1 MSRVTLRRPLPPS
14 RNTLSDTMRFQIARP
29 LRSAMVEGI
38 QKGTVLTSYRHLTA
52 ATDSLQGILE
62 RNRKWSEEQ
71 KKAEPTFFS
80 KLANI
85 QTPQWLWIGCSDSRV
100 PANQLMGLG
109 PGEVFVQR
117 NVGNLVT
124 HKDMNAMS
132 CLEYAVTALK
142 VKHIIVC
149 GHHNCGAVKG
159 ALTMPNRQQGTGSR
173 TVCLG
178 PRGTDQ
184 ITPGIVGPQPEGMS
198 RSSLPPWAAPGLI
211 HATRQLCF
219 STTTMSVAPSTL
231 TDVLLRLTCP
241 GLVNLW
247 IQDIRDTRD
256 RHALILK
263 QFKGDEQV
271 NKLAELNVLRQVF
284 NICSSPIVQA
294 AWEDG
299 QHLSVHGVI
308 YALNDGLLQE
318 LAEPIT
324 SVEDLEEYS
333 RTKLGDLQSLSSTLL
348 EHLNFKPEQE
358 AALRENLERASG
370 GFTGQ

>member
-1 MSRVTLRRPLPPS
+1 MQPLGRGHVWSHPHLPSGCTPMPP
-14 RNTLSDTMRFQIARP
+14 TAA
-29 LRSAMVEGI
+29 LRSG
-38 QKGTVLTSYRHLTA
+38 
-52 ATDSLQGILE
+52 
-62 RNRKWSEEQ
+62 
-71 KKAEPTFFS
+71 PT
-80 KLANI
+80 
-85 QTPQWLWIGCSDSRV
+85 TPHQ
-100 PANQLMGLG
+100 ANQLMGLG

-159 ALTMPNRQQGTGSR
+159 ALTMPNRQQGTGSG

-184 ITPGIVGPQPEGMS
+184 ITPGIVGAPTRGDESQFI
-198 RSSLPPWAAPGLI
+198 AAMGCPGLI

-219 STTTMSVAPSTL
+219 STTTMGVAPSTL

-271 NKLAELNVLRQVF
+271 PGGAGGHK
-284 NICSSPIVQA
+284 
-294 AWEDG
+294 
-299 QHLSVHGVI
+299 GVGSWNC
-308 YALNDGLLQE
+308 L
-318 LAEPIT
+318 
-324 SVEDLEEYS
+324 
-333 RTKLGDLQSLSSTLL
+333 
-348 EHLNFKPEQE
+348 
-358 AALRENLERASG
+358 
-370 GFTGQ
+370 

>member
-159 ALTMPNRQQGTGSR
+159 ALTMPNRQQGTRSG

-184 ITPGIVGPQPEGMS
+184 ITPGIVGAQPEGMG
-198 RSSLPPWAAPGLI
+198 RSSLPPWAALASSTPPGSSASALPPWVLPPP
-211 HATRQLCF
+211 R
-219 STTTMSVAPSTL
+219 SPMSSCASSA
-231 TDVLLRLTCP
+231 
-241 GLVNLW
+241 
-247 IQDIRDTRD
+247 QDWS
-256 RHALILK
+256 
-263 QFKGDEQV
+263 
-271 NKLAELNVLRQVF
+271 
-284 NICSSPIVQA
+284 IC
-294 AWEDG
+294 G
-299 QHLSVHGVI
+299 
-308 YALNDGLLQE
+308 
-318 LAEPIT
+318 
-324 SVEDLEEYS
+324 S
-333 RTKLGDLQSLSSTLL
+333 RTFATPVTGTRSS
-348 EHLNFKPEQE
+348 
-358 AALRENLERASG
+358 
-370 GFTGQ
+370 

>member
-159 ALTMPNRQQGTGSR
+159 ALTMPNRQQG
-173 TVCLG
+173 
-178 PRGTDQ
+178 
-184 ITPGIVGPQPEGMS
+184 
-198 RSSLPPWAAPGLI
+198 
-211 HATRQLCF
+211 
-219 STTTMSVAPSTL
+219 
-231 TDVLLRLTCP
+231 
-241 GLVNLW
+241 LVNLW